1 MAKKKRRKTKAM
13 VRRVVKT
20 ARRSSSKAQEV
31 AKKSQALMTPAA
43 GISAAAGAAFGSALG
58 ARIVRSGKLTNNQTG
73 ALLIAAGTATSYV
86 GYRRESPIL
95 LGAGLG
101 TGVSGVSLITTTM
114 YLGNEKKKD
123 VRNAG
128 YLPEHGEY
136 REAPEDRE
144 HELLHRR

>member
-1 MAKKKRRKTKAM
+1 MAKKKGRKTKAI

-20 ARRSSSKAQEV
+20 ARRKSTTAKEV

-58 ARIVRSGKLTNNQTG
+58 ARIVHSGKLSNNQTG
-73 ALLIAAGTATSYV
+73 AVLIAAGTATSYI

-95 LGAGLG
+95 FGAGLG
-101 TGVSGVSLITTTM
+101 TGMSGVSLLTTSQ
-114 YLGNEKKKD
+114 YIDSVKKQCT
-123 VRNAG
+123 RNAG
-128 YLPEHGEY
+128 YLSSPDEY
-136 REAPEDRE
+136 RDQPEESE